1 MSDAI
6 NIILYS
12 IVVLF
17 TVNIFYKLLV
27 NQGQAKQMKEN
38 VENMNKQLREVQ
50 KEGNKEK
57 ASQILSDIMR
67 EQGRIMRMSMK
78 PLFVSFIIVGIFLYL
93 IGNTYGDKLV
103 QLNDNKG
110 TVMIDGNE
118 YTVEKIDKVAKI
130 GSSECEMPCKK
141 IISNSVWEIS
151 DSKINITE
159 SGKEIEKDVLS
170 FARVIASLPVSLP
183 VIGSEAG
190 FLGWYIIV
198 SVPTMIILRKLMKI
212 YT

>member
-1 MSDAI
+1 MTDAI
-6 NIILYS
+6 NIVLYS

-38 VENMNKQLREVQ
+38 VETMNKQLREAQ

-57 ASQILSDIMR
+57 SSQLLSDVMR

-78 PLFVSFIIVGIFLYL
+78 PLFTSFVIVGVFLYL
-93 IGNTYGDKLV
+93 IGNTYGDKIA

-118 YTVEKIDKVAKI
+118 YAIEKSADKITV
-130 GSSECEMPCKK
+130 
-141 IISNSVWEIS
+141 
-151 DSKINITE
+151 
-159 SGKEIEKDVLS
+159 SGKECSPCVLGS
-170 FARVIASLPVSLP
+170 SAWRISAEDDKVNMARIVASLPVSLP

-198 SVPTMIILRKLMKI
+198 SIPTMIILRKLMKI